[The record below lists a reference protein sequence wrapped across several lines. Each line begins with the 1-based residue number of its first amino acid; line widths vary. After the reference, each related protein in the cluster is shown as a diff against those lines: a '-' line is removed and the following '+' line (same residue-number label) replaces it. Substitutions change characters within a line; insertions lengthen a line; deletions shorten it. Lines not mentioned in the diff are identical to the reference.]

1 MIQHSLCF
9 PVKVLKGPVYEAR
22 LAEYATIFT
31 NRQKDIEFA
40 LLVHTTLSL
49 DSAIRTLSDVH
60 ESVRSTDDKFNMVL
74 LFRRLDSPG
83 EKELIKLV
91 ESKGGPQKCME
102 DDNVLLELDSF
113 RRGPERESLLVNSE
127 PSGFARDFTG
137 YPSFTDPIQQP
148 QAASTSRQ
156 PETVYHPVSYSF
168 QPPVYNI
175 SSTTPVY
182 QPSGGTYQRGSAP
195 VPTSYSY
202 QSPIYPPS
210 SAIPVSS
217 QWNPGLQTQ
226 SYQPNSVHVPTSYSL
241 PSNPLYVPSSQP
253 YVSQPAYLPSSTL
266 YQPYSSPYY
275 QSSPGYYSSNQ
286 PHTAT
291 AQQSTNIPK
300 ATPDGPSDT
309 QSPAVVAVLEALK
322 AELNEDV
329 GKTFKKNMVVFERK
343 LDVQRRL
350 LVTALTDVVQWQGDR
365 VITAVVS
372 GPHDRIV
379 DAVRVLLV

>member
-1 MIQHSLCF
+1 M
-9 PVKVLKGPVYEAR
+9 KVLKGPVYEAR

-40 LLVHTTLSL
+40 LLIHTTLSL

-60 ESVRSTDDKFNMVL
+60 ESARSTDDKFNMVL

-113 RRGPERESLLVNSE
+113 RRGLESESLVVNPD
-127 PSGFARDFTG
+127 PSGLERRFTG
-137 YPSFTDPIQQP
+137 EAYPSLTDPVPQP
-148 QAASTSRQ
+148 ASTSHQ

-175 SSTTPVY
+175 SNTTPVY

-210 SAIPVSS
+210 NAIPA

-253 YVSQPAYLPSSTL
+253 YVSQPAYLPSSTS
-266 YQPYSSPYY
+266 YQPYSSLYY
-275 QSSPGYYSSNQ
+275 QSYPSYYSSNQ
-286 PHTAT
+286 PYTAT

-300 ATPDGPSDT
+300 ATPNGPSDT

-329 GKTFKKNMVVFERK
+329 GKTFKKNMAVFERK